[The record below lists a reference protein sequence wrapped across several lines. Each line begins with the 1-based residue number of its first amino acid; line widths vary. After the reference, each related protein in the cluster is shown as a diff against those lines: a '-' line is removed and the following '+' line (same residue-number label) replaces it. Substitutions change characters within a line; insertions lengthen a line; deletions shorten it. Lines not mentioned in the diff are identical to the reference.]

1 MRLRKIGKDRA
12 DKDSKMKRKQ
22 DEKIY
27 SQKTERKGYWKGR
40 KIYSQEERERERERE
55 RIKEVV
61 IIIHSYAD
69 IAIVGKRLQ
78 NVDLCSVH
86 MTFE

>member
-27 SQKTERKGYWKGR
+27 SQKTERKGY
-40 KIYSQEERERERERE
+40 
-55 RIKEVV
+55 
-61 IIIHSYAD
+61 
-69 IAIVGKRLQ
+69 
-78 NVDLCSVH
+78 
-86 MTFE
+86 